1 MLDSEAERNSTHQR
15 NGWGYDAAGRKKK
28 AEEKDGPAMRGLTV
42 SLRHQAVAP
51 LNLLSAFQ
59 RRGSNQK

>member
-15 NGWGYDAAGRKKK
+15 NGRGYDAAGRKKK
-28 AEEKDGPAMRGLTV
+28 AEEKDSPAMRGLTV
-42 SLRHQAVAP
+42 SRWHQVVAP

-59 RRGSNQK
+59 RQGSNQK